1 MAVRRTPYEGAFV
14 TYGSE
19 KLGEMLVAS
28 GLVTEEQLGKAL
40 DDQTRDG
47 GRLGEQLVRN
57 LVVTE
62 EQIAATL
69 AAQKGLSHVNLA
81 SYPIDTLAATL
92 LPERI
97 ARRRM
102 MLPIGFSED
111 SVLLAMSNPLDI
123 EAIDDVELRTKRK
136 VVPVV
141 ASPTQIR
148 YAIEK
153 YVVGAEA
160 FRDELETISLNEPDE
175 DEGIAQIDTMPVVR
189 TVNRI
194 LRDAVREGA
203 SDVHIE
209 PSEKDVRVRYRVDGV
224 LRDAKDLPR
233 KAAAGV
239 LSRVKVMAD
248 MDIAERRLPQDGR
261 IGLRVDDRSVDLRV
275 ASLPTRY
282 GESLVIRILNS
293 SLSFRSL
300 EDLGMSEV
308 ALNRF
313 TSLLAHPFGS
323 ILVSGPTGSGK
334 STTLYAAL
342 NRISYPSRKIITV
355 EDPIEY
361 VMEGITQVAINPR
374 IGLTFAA
381 GLRTI
386 LRSDPD
392 VVMVGEIRD
401 PETAEIAVRAALTG
415 HLVLSSIHTNDAPS
429 ALTRLADMEVPPY
442 VTSSSI
448 LGVVAQRLVRRLCDA
463 CKKPTAY
470 SWDAL
475 VAAGFDE
482 AEAMGMEVYE
492 PHGCNVCRNT
502 GYKGRIGIYEV
513 MVVDEHITRAFLRS
527 APSEELRCIAL
538 EGGMVPMK
546 QDALDKVAVGL
557 TSLDEIARVVV

>member
-1 MAVRRTPYEGAFV
+1 VAHGP
-14 TYGSE
+14 E
-19 KLGEMLVAS
+19 KLGEILVTS
-28 GLVTEEQLGKAL
+28 GLVSEEQLAKAL

-47 GRLGEQLVRN
+47 GRLGEALVRN

-62 EQIAATL
+62 EQIAAAL
-69 AAQKGLSHVNLA
+69 AAQKGLSHVSLA
-81 SYPIDTLAATL
+81 SYPVDAFAASL
-92 LPERI
+92 LPERV
-97 ARRRM
+97 ARRRV
-102 MLPIGFSED
+102 MLPIGFSGD
-111 SVLLAMSNPLDI
+111 DILLAMSNPLDI
-123 EAIDDVELRTKRK
+123 EAIDDVEMRTKRK
-136 VVPVV
+136 VIPVV
-141 ASPTQIR
+141 AAPTQIR

-160 FRDELETISLNEPDE
+160 FRDEVETIDFGDLEP
-175 DEGIAQIDTMPVVR
+175 DEGIADIDTMPVVR

-203 SDVHIE
+203 SDIHIE
-209 PSEKDVRVRYRVDGV
+209 PAEKEVRVRYRIDGV

-261 IGLRVDDRSVDLRV
+261 IGLRVDDRTVDLRV

-293 SLSFRSL
+293 SLSFLDL

-308 ALNRF
+308 TLRRF
-313 TSLLAHPFGS
+313 LRLLAHPYGS
-323 ILVSGPTGSGK
+323 ILVAGPTGSGK

-342 NRISYPSRKIITV
+342 NRINDSTRKIITV
-355 EDPIEY
+355 EDPVEY
-361 VMEGITQVAINPR
+361 VMRGTTQIAINPR

-401 PETAEIAVRAALTG
+401 PETAEISVRAALTG

-429 ALTRLADMEVPPY
+429 GLTRLSEMGVPEY
-442 VTSSSI
+442 VTSSSL
-448 LGVVAQRLVRRLCDA
+448 LGVVAQRLVRRLCDS
-463 CKKPTAY
+463 CKQPTTC
-470 SWDAL
+470 SWDEL
-475 VAAGFDE
+475 VAAGFEDDE
-482 AEAMGMEVYE
+482 AVGMSVYE
-492 PHGCNVCRNT
+492 PLGCSECRNT
-502 GYKGRIGIYEV
+502 GYKGRIGVFEV
-513 MVVDEHITRAFLRS
+513 MTVDDQITRAFLRN
-527 APSEELRCIAL
+527 APSEEVRRIAL

-546 QDALDKVAVGL
+546 RDALDKVAIGL
-557 TSLDEIARVVV
+557 TSLDEIARTVV

>member
-1 MAVRRTPYEGAFV
+1 V
-14 TYGSE
+14 TQGSE

-28 GLVTEEQLGKAL
+28 GLVTEDQLGKAL
-40 DDQTRDG
+40 DDQARGG

-57 LVVTE
+57 LIVTE

-81 SYPIDTLAATL
+81 SYPVDPLAATL
-92 LPERI
+92 LPERV
-97 ARRRM
+97 ARRRT

-160 FRDELETISLNEPDE
+160 FRDELEMISLDEPAAD
-175 DEGIAQIDTMPVVR
+175 DGIAEIDAMPVVR

-203 SDVHIE
+203 SDIHIE
-209 PSEKDVRVRYRVDGV
+209 PNEKDVRVRYRVDGV

-261 IGLRVDDRSVDLRV
+261 IGLRVDDRTVDLRV

-293 SLSFRSL
+293 SLSFLSL

-308 ALNRF
+308 ALDRLV
-313 TSLLAHPFGS
+313 SLLSHPFGS

-342 NRISYPSRKIITV
+342 NRISDPSRKIITV

-361 VMEGITQVAINPR
+361 MMDGITQVAINPR

-401 PETAEIAVRAALTG
+401 PETAEISVRAALTG

-463 CKKPTAY
+463 CKRPTAY

-475 VAAGFDE
+475 VSAGFDE
-482 AEAMGMEVYE
+482 AEAVGLEVYE
-492 PHGCNVCRNT
+492 PHGCDVCRNT

-527 APSEELRCIAL
+527 APSEEIRCIAL
-538 EGGMVPMK
+538 ENGMVPMK
-546 QDALDKVAVGL
+546 RDALDKVSVGL
-557 TSLDEIARVVV
+557 TSLDEVARVVV